1 MFISI
6 CWYKNELTDNS
17 QECSFFHK
25 QIVDGWCIIHLS
37 IAIKRKYHKMCIK
50 IHRKECQ
57 NFLDEERIF
66 TCAYT
71 QPCSLLRYD
80 WCYFQKNWLLFF
92 FLLNRY
98 TKSGFLSILLNADFY
113 SIKEKILYHYQ
124 SDNMVWESL
133 AILPMPKHPEEM

>member
-6 CWYKNELTDNS
+6 RWYKNELTDNS

-80 WCYFQKNWLLFF
+80 WCYFQKIDSCSFFYWIDIPKVGLFQF
-92 FLLNRY
+92 SYMQIFIQSKKKY
-98 TKSGFLSILLNADFY
+98 CTITKVIIWF
-113 SIKEKILYHYQ
+113 ER
-124 SDNMVWESL
+124 V
-133 AILPMPKHPEEM
+133 